1 MVLKVTAFGPCGYV
15 KSRWNIF
22 DGFIV
27 VISIVDLIL
36 ERVVN
41 VGSGAGLSVL
51 RTLRLVSDLQW
62 SMPLGAPLE
71 LSCLVS
77 HRERLTPRHVTSITM
92 YLGKRCPIN
101 VSKGMFKSIERHLLE
116 LSETRS
122 EKRC

>member
-36 ERVVN
+36 ERVVK

-51 RTLRLVSDLQW
+51 RTFRLVSALQ
-62 SMPLGAPLE
+62 
-71 LSCLVS
+71 
-77 HRERLTPRHVTSITM
+77 
-92 YLGKRCPIN
+92 
-101 VSKGMFKSIERHLLE
+101 
-116 LSETRS
+116 
-122 EKRC
+122 

>member
-1 MVLKVTAFGPCGYV
+1 MLKVIAFGPCGYV

-41 VGSGAGLSVL
+41 VGNGAGLSVL

-62 SMPLGAPLE
+62 NMSLGA
-71 LSCLVS
+71 
-77 HRERLTPRHVTSITM
+77 TW
-92 YLGKRCPIN
+92 N
-101 VSKGMFKSIERHLLE
+101 
-116 LSETRS
+116 
-122 EKRC
+122 